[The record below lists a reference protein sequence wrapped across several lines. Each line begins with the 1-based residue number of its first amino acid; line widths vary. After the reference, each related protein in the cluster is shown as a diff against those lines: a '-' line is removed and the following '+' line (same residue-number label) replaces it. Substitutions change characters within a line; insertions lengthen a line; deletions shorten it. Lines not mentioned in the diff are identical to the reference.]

1 MSVVHTQLLRLSG
14 LGESAPEV
22 ERHLE
27 SWIEASSPSQLIG
40 LIDPGALALLKDAF
54 SQAGGCEGT
63 VWLID
68 RQADELVA
76 CYNSGEESD
85 LLVGFRQPVGQGII
99 SMVFAQQQPY
109 CENDIEASV
118 GHDDTLDRKIAKHT
132 TAMIANDVGQSGVDA
147 LGLNLGVKL
156 GLKIAKKEL
165 RVAAVDSALGPGE
178 TRIAGELPPA
188 DPGRGIET
196 ISVEDL
202 ANLR

>member
-68 RQADELVA
+68 RQAGELVA

-132 TAMIANDVGQSGVDA
+132 TAMIAVPFYFAFGLRGVISCVQLAEAPRAREGFRSADVETLARASNLLERLINGTLLTSL
-147 LGLNLGVKL
+147 LGLGD
-156 GLKIAKKEL
+156 GA
-165 RVAAVDSALGPGE
+165 
-178 TRIAGELPPA
+178 
-188 DPGRGIET
+188 
-196 ISVEDL
+196 
-202 ANLR
+202 